1 MMLLN
6 EERMPHSRILNEEFA
21 FFALSNLRSVSGSY
35 GYRTEI
41 NLRIEELL
49 SEALGD
55 GGR

>member
-1 MMLLN
+1 
-6 EERMPHSRILNEEFA
+6 MPHSRILNEEFA